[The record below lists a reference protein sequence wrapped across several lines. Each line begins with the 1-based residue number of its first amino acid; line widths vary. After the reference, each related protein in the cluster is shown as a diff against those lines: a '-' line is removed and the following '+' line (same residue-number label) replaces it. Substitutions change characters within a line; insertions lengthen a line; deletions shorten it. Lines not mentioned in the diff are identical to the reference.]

1 MSERKKISSD
11 DYAELIAR
19 FPEKR
24 TPDFGDATTNRIMG
38 ILIAYSKRYDMRDGW
53 IDILTTQDAEEEIKQ
68 LIKDCG
74 GSLNA
79 L

>member
-1 MSERKKISSD
+1 MREKLTSEEYAKIK
-11 DYAELIAR
+11 AMK
-19 FPEKR
+19 PEDR
-24 TPDFGDATTNRIMG
+24 TADFGDKVTNRIMG
-38 ILIAYSKRYDMRDGW
+38 ILIAYSKVYDMRDGW
-53 IDILTTQDAEEEIKQ
+53 IDILTTRDAEKEIKQ